1 MNGTYQVMKG
11 ADFAEELEK
20 LRKLLQENKE
30 KMAAIKGGKK
40 QMRHFAN
47 IGVLYAIHTVLKRRT

>member
-40 QMRHFAN
+40 QMIHF
-47 IGVLYAIHTVLKRRT
+47 L